1 LRLSFTNS
9 VVNIMKFFKKILSE
23 NSYFFLSIG
32 FCLFVGFLIVF
43 NVRKGNDVVW
53 LNQFHQPFADF
64 FFQYI
69 THLGDGLFCIF
80 LSLIFLL
87 FRKYKN
93 ALLIFFTFA
102 LSGLLAQFFKK
113 IIFPDMLR
121 PIAYLGEQAK
131 LQLVEGV
138 EVYTNNSFPSG
149 HTANAFATFLML
161 TLIIKK
167 NNWGFFLFFLA
178 LLVAIS
184 RVYLVQ
190 HFFVDVYAGAWLGTM
205 STVFVYYWV
214 EQWEKRKKT

>member
-1 LRLSFTNS
+1 
-9 VVNIMKFFKKILSE
+9 MKFLKKIFLD
-23 NSYFFLSIG
+23 NSYFFLSVG
-32 FCLFVGFLIVF
+32 FCLLAGLLIIF
-43 NVRKGNDVVW
+43 NVRKGSDVVW
-53 LNQFHQPFADF
+53 FNQFHQPFADF
-64 FFQYI
+64 FFKYI

-87 FRKYKN
+87 FQKYKN

-102 LSGLLAQFFKK
+102 LSGLLSQFFKK

-131 LQLVEGV
+131 LKLVEGV

-149 HTANAFATFLML
+149 HTATAFATFLML

-167 NNWGFFLFFLA
+167 NSWGFIFFFLA

-190 HFFVDVYAGAWLGTM
+190 HFFIDVYAGAWLGTT
-205 STVFVYYWV
+205 STLFVYYWGK
-214 EQWEKRKKT
+214 QWEKRKKIEKNVS